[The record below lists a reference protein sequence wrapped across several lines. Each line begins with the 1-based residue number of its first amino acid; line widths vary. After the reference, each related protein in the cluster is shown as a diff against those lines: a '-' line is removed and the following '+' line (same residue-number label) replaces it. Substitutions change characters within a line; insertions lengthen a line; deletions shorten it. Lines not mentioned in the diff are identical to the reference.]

1 MMASGEI
8 RLSAMTM
15 RRMPVLAQSQTSQA
29 GTPGFGSNPDFAGS
43 SIDQVSEI
51 IVTANAPPPPGTPT
65 PPDNIPNGP
74 WEWNPNPQNPR
85 GGNWMGPKQPRG
97 GRWTATYSPPTP
109 DQRGYW
115 KSNGPDGSKQWFDE
129 DGNPMT
135 PDQKQWQPPDNWL
148 PALPFSVPSTNP
160 WWWFLFSAPAY

>member
-1 MMASGEI
+1 MASGEI
-8 RLSAMTM
+8 RLSTMTM
-15 RRMPVLAQSQTSQA
+15 RRMPVLAQSQAPQVQT
-29 GTPGFGSNPDFAGS
+29 GSDGL
-43 SIDQVSEI
+43 QEI
-51 IVTANAPPPPGTPT
+51 IVTGAPSAPPPGTPT

-74 WEWNPNPQNPR
+74 WEWNPNSQNPR
-85 GGNWMGPKQPRG
+85 RGNWMGPKQPRG

-135 PDQKQWQPPDNWL
+135 PDQKQWQPPDDSL
-148 PALPFSVPSTNP
+148 PALPFAVPGTNP
-160 WWWFLFSAPAY
+160 WWWFCLLYTSRCV